1 MIIILKKGT
10 TEEQIADLEVKIRAD
25 GLRPQTIK
33 GDIKT
38 TVNVLGNTAQKSTEP
53 YESLPYVERVFR
65 VQDKIYKRVTK
76 EFPEEKTII
85 QVNGLKIGSDRLTL
99 MPGPCT
105 LEGKE
110 QIIDSVD
117 GIVNLRDN
125 HSGEH
130 IEGFFIRG
138 GAFKPRT
145 SPNTFQGMKKE
156 GLIFF
161 SQYAHSKGL
170 PIVTEVMDPRD
181 VELVAQYADI
191 IWVGA
196 RSSQNFPLLE
206 EVGKSKKPVMLK
218 RAMAGSIEELLGSAE
233 YIVKEGNEN
242 LILCLRGVKGLQDG
256 AYRNNPD
263 IADIPYLKDKTRLP
277 IIFDP
282 SHSTGKRDYVI
293 PMSILAV
300 AAGADG
306 LLVDVHPYPEIALV
320 DGHQQLP
327 PKLAI
332 AFMHAVN
339 HYKGTYRQWVEM
351 SKEFGLQPI
360 GNNYVKK

>member
-1 MIIILKKGT
+1 MIIILKKGAK
-10 TEEQIADLEVKIRAD
+10 EEQIAELERKIIAD

-38 TVNVLGNTAQKSTEP
+38 TVNVLGDTAQKSTEP
-53 YESLPYVERVFR
+53 YESLPYVEGVFR
-65 VQDKIYKRVTK
+65 VQDKVYKRVTK
-76 EFPEEKTII
+76 EFPEEKTIV
-85 QVNGLKIGSDRLTL
+85 QVNGIKIGSEKLTL
-99 MPGPCT
+99 MPGPCAI
-105 LEGKE
+105 EGEE

-117 GIVNLRDN
+117 LQVKVRDN

-130 IEGFFIRG
+130 IEGTIMRG

-145 SPNTFQGMKKE
+145 SPDTFRGMKKE
-156 GLIFF
+156 GLIIF

-170 PIVTEVMDPRD
+170 PIVTEVMDPRH

-191 IWVGA
+191 LQIGA
-196 RSSQNFPLLE
+196 RNSQNYTLLE
-206 EVGKSKKPVMLK
+206 EVGRTRKPVLLK
-218 RAMAGSIEELLGSAE
+218 RAMAGSIDELLRSAD

-263 IADIPYLKDKTRLP
+263 IADVPYLKDKTRLP

-300 AAGADG
+300 AAGVDG
-306 LLVDVHPYPEIALV
+306 ILIDIHPYPDVALV
-320 DGHQQLP
+320 DKAQQLP
-327 PKLAI
+327 PQMAV
-332 AFMHAVN
+332 AFMHIVN
-339 HYKGTYRQWVEM
+339 HYKGAYIQGVKLLEN
-351 SKEFGLQPI
+351 FGLQAN